1 MMNNNKDTKRTRHI
15 ERCVHFVCQARAQG
29 LFIPYKIPGEENP
42 SDVGTK
48 NLDATTIE
56 SHLPVIHIPVEP

>member
-15 ERCVHFVCQARAQG
+15 ERRIHFVRQAREQG

-48 NLDATTIE
+48 SLNGTTIQH
-56 SHLPVIHIPVEP
+56 HLPVIHTTVDP